1 MKFAWI
7 NGLSAKFWNG
17 RSGKLGVLRVNITA
31 ISKHSAAIKAK
42 DGCSNQALASKGLY
56 GSARP

>member
-1 MKFAWI
+1 MDKRPFSKILERAQ
-7 NGLSAKFWNG
+7 
-17 RSGKLGVLRVNITA
+17 RQMGVLRVNITA